1 MDFLAEGLKRKLNA
15 DSPTLDDLELV
26 KFNPPE
32 NRTINNV
39 YFVMAFY
46 SEAKLNSAC
55 PTVNVL

>member
-1 MDFLAEGLKRKLNA
+1 MAERGIRKLNVG
-15 DSPTLDDLELV
+15 SPALIEL
-26 KFNPPE
+26 KLGEFNPPE

-55 PTVNVL
+55 PTINVL